1 MAISALGSASG
12 LDLESLVKQ
21 LVQVER
27 QAKDAKLTSA
37 RKSLDSS
44 LSGFG
49 KLKSSIS
56 KLQDAVKAL
65 SVENLSAR
73 TATVKQPED
82 NKTFVTA
89 TAKTTATPGNFDIKV
104 NAIAEGSRVES
115 NDNLFAGAN
124 SVVST
129 TAGKL
134 TFEAGGK
141 SFSVDVTANMTL
153 DQLRRKINAESKNF
167 GVSANL
173 INAGGTAGTKLV
185 LTSNVTG
192 AGNDLKIT
200 NNNAE
205 LDKLSTVATGTDPVG
220 VQVKKSATDASI
232 QIDGIVATSKT
243 NTFTNVIQDV
253 ELTVSNVTPA
263 GDNAQLTVAT
273 DKKAT
278 EDKIKAFMDAYNG
291 LVSEVGDLTKNRML
305 SSDGK
310 TVLIEGGALNSD
322 PMVRSVMSQI
332 TSQVTGAVKT
342 ADPKLNT
349 LYALGITFNDQGKME
364 ISTRGLYGADSGRE
378 RLDKALD
385 ENYDAI
391 AQLFSN
397 VDGLGTK
404 LEKLSTQFTQ
414 RGGLLAGKEESIKSQ
429 IKKNDKDREA
439 FEIAMFSFETTMRQ
453 RYGALDT
460 QLGQMNRTSSYLT
473 AQLASL
479 PKYS

>member
-1 MAISALGSASG
+1 MAISALGTASG

-27 QAKDAKLTSA
+27 QAKDEKLTSV
-37 RKSLDSS
+37 RKNLDAS

-65 SVENLSAR
+65 SIENLSAR
-73 TATVKQPED
+73 TTTVKQPNED
-82 NKTFVTA
+82 KTYVGA

-104 NAIAEGSRVES
+104 LAVAEGSRLES
-115 NDNLFAGAN
+115 NDGLFTDAN
-124 SVVST
+124 SIVST

-134 TFEAGGK
+134 TFTAGSK
-141 SFSVDVTANMTL
+141 TFSVDVTANMTL
-153 DQLRRKINAESKNF
+153 DQLRKKINSTSSNF

-185 LTSNVTG
+185 MTSNVTG
-192 AGNDLKIT
+192 AGNTLQIS

-205 LDKLSTVATGTDPVG
+205 LDKLSTVLTGAGPAG
-220 VQVKKSATDASI
+220 VTVKKSAADASVE
-232 QIDGIVATSKT
+232 IDGIPATSKT
-243 NTFTNVIQDV
+243 NTFSNVIQDV
-253 ELTVSNVTPA
+253 ELTISNVTPV
-263 GDNAQLTVAT
+263 GENATVTIAT
-273 DKKAT
+273 DNKAA
-278 EDKIKAFMDAYNG
+278 EDKIKAFMDAYNA
-291 LVSEVGDLTKNRML
+291 LVTEVGDLTKNRML

-322 PMVRSVMSQI
+322 PMVRSIMSQI
-332 TSQVTGAVKT
+332 SSQVSGAVKS

-364 ISTRGLYGADSGRE
+364 ITTRSLYGADSGRE
-378 RLDKALD
+378 RLDKALN
-385 ENYDAI
+385 ENYDLIGQFFAN
-391 AQLFSN
+391 S
-397 VDGLGTK
+397 DGIGK
-404 LEKLSTQFTQ
+404 QLEKLSKEFTQ

-439 FEIAMFSFETTMRQ
+439 FEIAMFSFESTMRQ

-460 QLGQMNRTSSYLT
+460 QLGQMQRTSSYLT

-479 PKYS
+479 PKFS